1 MMTPQ
6 EVASHSFSKATLGG
20 YNLAQVDEF
29 LDALTEDFTTLY
41 NENAILKNKLKVLS
55 ETIEEY
61 RATEATMRKTLLAA
75 QQMADAMVD
84 DAKKKQAELV
94 GEAEHDAQ
102 ARIDELK
109 KAVAAE
115 EYRLKKA
122 QESTA
127 AYVRKLAEFHDLEM
141 DFLSG
146 LGELVPPEM
155 AQPQKSDPSEDIKA
169 ALDAQIRREEAE
181 SAAQQSAPP
190 AEEKRTPRIVAVG
203 PDDDIPPLPEGM
215 VFPGQPEG
223 EAPADDF
230 ELDPDATRR
239 YTDLQFGKDYE
250 IQ

>member
-6 EVASHSFSKATLGG
+6 EVASHSFAKATLGG

-55 ETIEEY
+55 ETVEEY

-75 QQMADAMVD
+75 QKMADDLVEE
-84 DAKKKQAELV
+84 AKQKQAELV
-94 GEAEHDAQ
+94 TEAERDVQ

-109 KAVAAE
+109 DAVTAE
-115 EYRLKKA
+115 EYRLRKA

-127 AYVRKLAEFHDLEM
+127 AYMRRLAQAHDEEM
-141 DFLSG
+141 EFLSR
-146 LGELVPPEM
+146 LGDLVPPEL
-155 AQPQKSDPSEDIKA
+155 AQAPASDPSEDIKA
-169 ALDAQIRREEAE
+169 ALDAQVREEEARQQQ
-181 SAAQQSAPP
+181 AAPQAPP
-190 AEEKRTPRIVAVG
+190 QQKASPRVVAVG
-203 PDDDIPPLPEGM
+203 PDDDIPPLPDGF
-215 VFPGQPEG
+215 VPGQDIE
-223 EAPADDF
+223 EF

-239 YTDLQFGKDYE
+239 YTDLKFGKDYE